1 MINAYSA
8 GVVSGVCAQED
19 PMLVTIM
26 AAKIFENFKAGLL
39 WVLCS
44 AIDAGK
50 TNARHFWRGDALF
63 RALT

>member
-1 MINAYSA
+1 
-8 GVVSGVCAQED
+8 
-19 PMLVTIM
+19 MLVTIM

-39 WVLCS
+39 WVLCA
-44 AIDAGK
+44 AIDAGE